1 MKKAMHL
8 ATLAMGMAA
17 AIAPTPSS
25 AKAPEGLHWETLDL
39 MAFAFD
45 APGYE
50 ATPAAKDLARSIWGK
65 TMDSFPPFA
74 PNRKWPVFVIQKVV
88 ETPAKR
94 YLFSSMNAAASA
106 YPSCED
112 PPNSSAP
119 DTPIYA
125 KCPMRVIVLDKA
137 TGKSAEEQFKGY
149 CNITTN
155 DREQPKTRNYAQVA
169 VDTRT
174 NTAYYRVVQYG
185 KPAPECDRTIR
196 LPR

>member
-106 YPSCED
+106 YLLI
-112 PPNSSAP
+112 SAQ
-119 DTPIYA
+119 
-125 KCPMRVIVLDKA
+125 
-137 TGKSAEEQFKGY
+137 S
-149 CNITTN
+149 
-155 DREQPKTRNYAQVA
+155 
-169 VDTRT
+169 
-174 NTAYYRVVQYG
+174 
-185 KPAPECDRTIR
+185 
-196 LPR
+196 